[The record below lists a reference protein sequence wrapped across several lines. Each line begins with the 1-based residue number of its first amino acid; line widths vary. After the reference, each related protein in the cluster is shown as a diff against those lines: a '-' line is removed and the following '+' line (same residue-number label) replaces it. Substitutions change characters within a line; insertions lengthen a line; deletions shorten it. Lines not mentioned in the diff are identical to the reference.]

1 MRRLLRIFAAI
12 IGALLGLSR
21 LLLRRETVDWRK
33 ASKPGRIAEVA
44 GADGRVAGIHIIDE
58 GSGPAVM
65 LVHGFGGHTYSFH
78 ATIPDLARDHRVV
91 ALDLIGF
98 GYSERPRDADYS
110 LTAHAT
116 RVLAVMD
123 KLGIHKASLIGH
135 SMGGEVVMRVA
146 AMAPDRV
153 DKLVLAA
160 SVSGDRIPTLPPT
173 PLVKPLLPLITRLMA
188 MRALKRTFYDPR
200 LATPEMRAAYTAP
213 ARLKGSV
220 DALYAITRDSRKDKR
235 IPYDRI
241 RAPVLIL
248 WAAGEKILPR
258 WSLSRLRRHFP
269 KAEVVTVPE
278 AGHLLLEEKPEACN
292 KIIRRFLAGEPASD
306 RAPESTTAITP

>member
-1 MRRLLRIFAAI
+1 MRRLLWIFPAI
-12 IGALLGLSR
+12 IGALLALSR
-21 LLLRRETVDWRK
+21 LLRRRETVDWRK
-33 ASKPGRIAEVA
+33 ASRVGRIVEVA
-44 GADGRVAGIHIIDE
+44 GADGRVVGIHIIDE
-58 GSGPAVM
+58 GSGPAVV

-98 GYSERPRDADYS
+98 GYSERPRNANYS

-123 KLGIHKASLIGH
+123 KLGIQKASLIGH

-173 PLVKPLLPLITRLMA
+173 PLVKPWLPLITRLLA
-188 MRALKRTFYDPR
+188 MRAIKRTFYNAS

-213 ARLKGSV
+213 ARVKGSV
-220 DALYAITRDSRKDKR
+220 DALYAIARDARKDKR
-235 IPYDRI
+235 IQYDRI

-248 WAAGEKILPR
+248 WAAGERILAR
-258 WSLSRLRRHFP
+258 WSLSRLRKHFP
-269 KAEVVTVPE
+269 KAEVATVPQ

-292 KIIRRFLAGEPASD
+292 KIILRFLAGEPATG
-306 RAPESTTAITP
+306 RAPQSATAIAS